1 MFFYGR
7 EMERKKR
14 DTARQKKVFTFHG
27 AFMIIVLRDWNYS
40 PKDLRSDEWI
50 SVKIRQDV
58 VNN

>member
-1 MFFYGR
+1 MFFNGR

-50 SVKIRQDV
+50 SV
-58 VNN
+58 

>member
-40 PKDLRSDEWI
+40 PIWPSHKVSKKL
-50 SVKIRQDV
+50 VKMLHE
-58 VNN
+58 N